1 MFIAIIHMNSGW
13 GPHMEGPPKPDDSLI
28 QAKDLV
34 TVAAV
39 GSTGTL
45 CHLAYAERWWLFL
58 FVLVGVLVAVGA
70 GTGAAGW

>member
-1 MFIAIIHMNSGW
+1 
-13 GPHMEGPPKPDDSLI
+13 MEGPPKPDDSLI
-28 QAKDLV
+28 QAKGLV

-39 GSTGTL
+39 GSTWRRNATVLTATGTL

-70 GTGAAGW
+70 GTGAAGGW